1 MMRALSEGFAM
12 YQRHFLTA
20 FACLVLVGTI
30 AGLTLHAGSLTSAKP
45 EDVGLSS
52 ERLDRIHD
60 AIQRH
65 IDAGSLSGAVTL
77 VARNGRIAHLEAHG
91 LMDLESKRAMQ
102 KDAVFRLASMSKPVT
117 AVAVMMMVEE
127 GKVRLNDPVWRFLPE
142 LKSAKVA
149 VARPGARGGGAAPAG
164 PGGPGRGGPPPEVD
178 LVSATREITIR
189 DLLTHGSGLLS
200 GGLGN
205 ATAGQAA
212 VRAPND
218 TLATYI
224 PKLGA
229 VALDFQPGTL
239 WRYSGLAGFDVLSR
253 VVEIASGQTFDRF
266 LRERLFD
273 PLGMKDTGFSLTPAI
288 QTKLVTLY
296 RRGTNGLE
304 RVPDQ
309 SGLSSDTYFS
319 GAGGLVSTA
328 EDYAQFGAM
337 LVNGGELNGR
347 RYLGPRTIELMASNH
362 TGEMAGGQMGMSP
375 RGIGFGLGVQV
386 VDDPVAADRR
396 VSKGAWGWAGAYGT
410 NVHIEPATGMVTIIL
425 MQTSTPALQRDFEN
439 AVAQAIVK

>member
-1 MMRALSEGFAM
+1 MKQRPGWSRRAGIVCGALVC
-12 YQRHFLTA
+12 
-20 FACLVLVGTI
+20 AC
-30 AGLTLHAGSLTSAKP
+30 AGLSLQGAGLVTTARP

-60 AIQRH
+60 AVQRH
-65 IDAGSLSGAVTL
+65 IDAGSISGAVTL
-77 VARNGRIAHLEAHG
+77 VARHGKIAHLEAHG
-91 LMDLESKRAMQ
+91 LLDIESKRAMP
-102 KDAVFRLASMSKPVT
+102 KDGVFRLASMSKPIT

-127 GKVRLNDPVWRFLPE
+127 GKVRLSDPVSRFIPE
-142 LKSAKVA
+142 FKSMKVA
-149 VARPGARGGGAAPAG
+149 VAKPNARGGGAAPAS
-164 PGGPGRGGPPPEVD
+164 PGGPGGRGGPPPEVD

-189 DLLTHGSGLLS
+189 DLLTHGSGLMS
-200 GGLGN
+200 NGLGN
-205 ATAGQAA
+205 ATAGAA
-212 VRAPND
+212 ATRGPDD

-253 VVEIASGQTFDRF
+253 VVEIASGKPYDQF

-273 PLGMKDTGFSLTPAI
+273 PLGMKDTGFALTPAI
-288 QTKLVTLY
+288 QPRLVTLY
-296 RRGTNGLE
+296 RRGQNGLE

-309 SGLSSDTYFS
+309 SGLSSATYFS

-328 EDYAQFGAM
+328 EDYAQFATM

-347 RYLGPRTIELMASNH
+347 RYLSPRTIELMASNH

-375 RGIGFGLGVQV
+375 KGIGFGLGVQV
-386 VDDPVAADRR
+386 VEDPVAADRR

-410 NVHIEPATGMVTIIL
+410 NVHIEPAADMVQIIL